1 MTNRQHRTTL
11 RPEHNSSLKI
21 AGALPGALRELPMPN
36 GTQADLA
43 NALWIAEIE
52 PARRWQTG
60 IAQAL
65 EYWDQA
71 LRSPRPYLILI
82 DDGTNTT
89 DKQRA
94 RIYRLCQ
101 SLGLVMWVWDDK
113 TDRFQIGG
121 PASLPNAPD
130 FSPLLAWTGQPWNAG
145 AEALRSCTTTRQ
157 PYRAWLD
164 IYKQRQANC
173 RQLQPRQGA

>member
-1 MTNRQHRTTL
+1 MTNRQTRTTL

-21 AGALPGALRELPMPN
+21 AGSLPGALRELPMPN

-43 NALWIAEIE
+43 ALLWIAEIE

-60 IAQAL
+60 FAQAL

-101 SLGLVMWVWDDK
+101 SVNLTLWVWDDK
-113 TDRFQIGG
+113 IDRFQIGG
-121 PASLPNAPD
+121 PNSLPNAPD
-130 FSPLLAWTGQPWNAG
+130 WSPLLTWNGAPWSAHPD
-145 AEALRSCTTTRQ
+145 ALRSCDTSRQPYATWRRIYLERTRQ
-157 PYRAWLD
+157 PKR
-164 IYKQRQANC
+164 
-173 RQLQPRQGA
+173 